1 VTRFREN
8 IGDVY
13 EDIKSIIKLST
24 EGRRE
29 GRDRK
34 GVEQDMKRQER
45 LRFCGKRREVQIK
58 TFKRVHTWYI

>member
-1 VTRFREN
+1 M
-8 IGDVY
+8 Y